1 GGAAVGARDR
11 HAGGRGAERGN
22 DAARAIP
29 GEDEGAVVRAFGG
42 VTVTARGRIAT
53 GEGAWSHREMV
64 MTRLT
69 LRQILIAIALGVLFA
84 SLQGDPPVPALKKLA
99 LVSCTARNRC

>member
-1 GGAAVGARDR
+1 
-11 HAGGRGAERGN
+11 
-22 DAARAIP
+22 
-29 GEDEGAVVRAFGG
+29 
-42 VTVTARGRIAT
+42 
-53 GEGAWSHREMV
+53 MV